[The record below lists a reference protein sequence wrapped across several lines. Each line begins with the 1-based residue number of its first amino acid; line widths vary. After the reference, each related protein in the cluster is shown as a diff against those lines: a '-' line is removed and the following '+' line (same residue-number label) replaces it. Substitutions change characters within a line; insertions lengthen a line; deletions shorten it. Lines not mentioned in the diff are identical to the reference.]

1 MFREYMQQ
9 KELFHSKVEQNV
21 DVLEVFT
28 VFTVNPVVLYSMKMD
43 Q

>member
-1 MFREYMQQ
+1 MLSEYVQRT
-9 KELFHSKVEQNV
+9 ELFHSKVEQNV

-28 VFTVNPVVLYSMKMD
+28 VNPVVLYSLKMD